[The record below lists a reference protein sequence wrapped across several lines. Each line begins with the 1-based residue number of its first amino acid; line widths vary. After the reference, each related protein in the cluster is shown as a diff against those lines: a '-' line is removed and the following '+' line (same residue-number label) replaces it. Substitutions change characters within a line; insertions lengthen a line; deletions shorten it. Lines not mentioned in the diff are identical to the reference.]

1 MPTTTSATPAAEPPA
16 LQPTSLSMKKFRMD
30 PAHVAELL
38 FGKEAARDHTGALVH
53 PSAARPVPGTAS
65 GAQAGSP

>member
-1 MPTTTSATPAAEPPA
+1 MPMPTTTPATPAPT
-16 LQPTSLSMKKFRMD
+16 LQSPSLSMKKFRMD

-53 PSAARPVPGTAS
+53 PNAARPAPGTAP